1 MNIHLQSTPS
11 NYLKNTNLFEEVGL
25 SAILIFNDSGLPIYI
40 RNYSNES
47 KIIPN
52 ASNDDDLIL
61 SAFLS
66 SLSHFIKV
74 YDNDE
79 FRGFSTQNYRYYIKS
94 FNEKIY
100 CLVLNFNAFKLSS
113 GPSLI
118 SILDNALDELI
129 KSFSVY
135 YKMTKTKDFIEKS
148 FLDSFEKQIDTQ
160 LLFNFKN
167 TKSDNLLSKH
177 NYKDPYYE
185 YSKEFLSETFNHI
198 FLKHG
203 ILGVLI
209 FDHEYNLIV
218 IRDYVINQ
226 KYLKKN
232 EYYQRI
238 SLIIAEYNRHNI
250 ESIMDIGTGTTRI
263 ISKITETHSFCLILS
278 EIYFWKLNERKIRIF
293 TNELL
298 KNIPKILP
306 LHDKSTSDGKNNANL
321 SEVNLPINYAVDKQL
336 HNNLREANKHLE

>member
-1 MNIHLQSTPS
+1 M
-11 NYLKNTNLFEEVGL
+11 NLFEEAGL
-25 SAILIFNDSGLPIYI
+25 STILIFNDSGLPIYT

-52 ASNDDDLIL
+52 ASNDDELIL
-61 SAFLS
+61 SAFIS

-79 FRGFSTQNYRYYIKS
+79 FRGFSTQNYRYYIKIL
-94 FNEKIY
+94 NERIY
-100 CLVLNFNAFKLSS
+100 CLVLNSNVFKLSS
-113 GPSLI
+113 GSSLI
-118 SILDNALDELI
+118 SILDNTLDELI

-135 YKMTKTKDFIEKS
+135 YKMTKTKDFIEKT

-160 LLFNFKN
+160 LLLNFRNAKN
-167 TKSDNLLSKH
+167 DSFLSKH
-177 NYKDPYYE
+177 NQKDPYHE

-198 FLKHG
+198 FLKSG
-203 ILGVLI
+203 ILGVLV
-209 FDHEYNLIV
+209 FYQDNNPIV

-238 SLIIAEYNRHNI
+238 SSIIAEYNRHNV
-250 ESIMDIGTGTTRI
+250 ESIMDFGAGNTRI
-263 ISKITETHSFCLILS
+263 ISKTTEKHSLCLILS
-278 EIYFWKLNERKIRIF
+278 ELYFWKLNERKIRIF

-298 KNIPKILP
+298 KNLSKVIPLEPKFTFDNI
-306 LHDKSTSDGKNNANL
+306 NNTIH
-321 SEVNLPINYAVDKQL
+321 SEVNLPINYLIDKQL
-336 HNNLREANKHLE
+336 HSNLQIAIKHLE